1 MSKRSALV
9 IAVTLATLASACG
22 LVPFFATL
30 TMGTDITFDMSGAKA
45 VAASSPE
52 SRSLPG
58 ARGTGARA
66 TSEDAALIKIL
77 EDGSTLPLV
86 ESSHGYWSPKVAFI
100 ATGSA
105 ETDDDGSIYICFDQM
120 ASTIDGSVQFIRVYP
135 DNHYD
140 IIWPIDPAN
149 FAYDS
154 TGQVST
160 WSWWGMDSE
169 PLAKGPDGRLYFKV
183 SRFNMSANADD
194 IYAYDPR
201 RPTEAPIRITPENST
216 FSIENFVVDAKG
228 HLFIQGRPGGDYEAS
243 FMRYYT
249 DGVTSPNIIYYAS
262 TSGSTWVRGYTTD
275 PSGNYL
281 IMNGY
286 NIRGM
291 NGIIKATIVDA
302 TTVEYQ
308 LLYPNSCGMNTWI
321 GLTKYYG
328 DGWTSP
334 TAVIKQT
341 TQGWPT
347 SYDWLDEVTTS
358 GVFDGAKFTARIA
371 SYFKPGETLAFPT
384 TTPDWWK
391 DDPEVPIGPPG
402 SSVTIGTSPITV
414 AVDGGTTLGSLIQ
427 QYPEEVLREL
437 YPANKLFKD
446 WLAEN
451 PGFENINFDNIG
463 AMAWASDGLYGLYS
477 SAWWGSSSSDAKL
490 VKLVDRNGDPDL
502 RVVQLGHSAEYPSQI
517 KIQGDYIYYRYAIL
531 DGANQETGK
540 HSIARQNFVGGAQEE
555 LLAPLGKDIEINNY
569 DVSGDDSILYFTGYD
584 IAANAVVG
592 GRIEL
597 DTKVY
602 IPMESAVELSQIRVI
617 D

>member
-1 MSKRSALV
+1 MSKRSALIIGV
-9 IAVTLATLASACG
+9 ALATLVGACG

-30 TMGTDITFDMSGAKA
+30 TMGTDIKFDMSGAKA
-45 VAASSPE
+45 VAASS
-52 SRSLPG
+52 SDNRSL
-58 ARGTGARA
+58 TGARAAGAKA

-86 ESSHGYWSPKVAFI
+86 ESSHGYWSPNVAFI

-105 ETDDDGSIYICFDQM
+105 ETGDEGSIYICFDQM
-120 ASTIDGSVQFIRVYP
+120 ASTVDGSVQFIRVYP

-149 FAYDS
+149 FAYDT
-154 TGQVST
+154 TGQVAT
-160 WSWWGMDSE
+160 WSWWGMDAE

-201 RPTEAPIRITPENST
+201 QPTAAPERITPDNST

-228 HLFIQGRPGGDYEAS
+228 HLFIQGRPSSDYEAS

-249 DGVTSPNIIYYAS
+249 DGVTSPNTIYYAS

-291 NGIIKATIVDA
+291 NGIIKATIIDA
-302 TTVEYQ
+302 TNVEYQ
-308 LLYPNSCGMNTWI
+308 LLYPNSYGMSVWI
-321 GLTKYYG
+321 GLTRYYG

-347 SYDWLDEVTTS
+347 SYAWLDEVKTS
-358 GVFDGAKFTARIA
+358 GAFDGAKFTARVA
-371 SYFKPGETLAFPT
+371 SYFKPGETLALTLPAWWPSD
-384 TTPDWWK
+384 PD
-391 DDPEVPIGPPG
+391 
-402 SSVTIGTSPITV
+402 TAIGTSGNTITV
-414 AVDGGTTLGSLIQ
+414 GVAPNTVSVDGSMTLGSLIQ
-427 QYPEEVLREL
+427 SYPEAVLREL
-437 YPANKLFKD
+437 YPANKLFTD

-451 PGFENINFDNIG
+451 PGFESINFDNIG

-502 RVVQLGHSAEYPSQI
+502 RVVQLGHSTEYPSQI

-540 HSIARQNFVGGAQEE
+540 HRIARQDFVGGAQEE

-569 DVSGDDSILYFTGYD
+569 DISGDDSILYFTGYD
-584 IAANAVVG
+584 IATNAVVG

-597 DTKVY
+597 DTGTY